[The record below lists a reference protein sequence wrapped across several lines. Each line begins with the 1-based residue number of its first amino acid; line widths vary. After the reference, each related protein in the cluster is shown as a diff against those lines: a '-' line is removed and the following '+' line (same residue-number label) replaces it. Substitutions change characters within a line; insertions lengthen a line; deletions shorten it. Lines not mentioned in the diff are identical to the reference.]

1 MHRRAGRLARW
12 LSVALITAL
21 ALTGCGT
28 TMLDGRAVSMLYDPS
43 RAGGLPASDGPSGPR
58 PDAPAPTRTAENSDG
73 GPVDQLALRA
83 IDDLEQFWSENWN
96 GALTGTY
103 SPVAGLVSYDAAD
116 PDTPQVCGN
125 DLYGLSNAF
134 YCFDADVMAWDR
146 GEFIPGA
153 AQYFGEMG
161 VVGVMAHEYGHAVQA
176 KAHLVEKSTPVLVK
190 EQQADCFAGVYLHW
204 VAAGKS
210 PRFALSTGD
219 GLNHVLAGAIYIRD
233 PLMTQEEAILTGDAH
248 GSALDRISAFQIG
261 FSGNA
266 DQCAAIDMEEIIE
279 RQGDLPKFLS
289 YDSYGDPSAGNSV
302 IDADLLNSL
311 MNTLADVYSPDN
323 PPALNMEMASCPDAE
338 SISPAAYCPATNTI
352 NVNLPAL
359 QELGTPKSEEQGVLL
374 QGDNTALSIITS
386 RYALAVQQERGIPL
400 ESPVTA
406 LRTACLTGVAQGRMA
421 EPGSPLT
428 LSAGDTDEAISGL
441 LTNGLA
447 ASDVNG
453 VTATAG
459 FTRIL
464 AYRAGLSGDPE
475 QCYERFSA

>member
-1 MHRRAGRLARW
+1 MHRRAGRRAGW
-12 LSVALITAL
+12 LSVALTAVL
-21 ALTGCGT
+21 LLTGCGIT
-28 TMLDGRAVSMLYDPS
+28 TLDGRAVSMLYDPS

-58 PDAPAPTRTAENSDG
+58 PDAPAPARTAENSDN

-96 GALTGTY
+96 GALTGTF
-103 SPVAGLVSYDAAD
+103 SPVSALVSYDASD
-116 PDTPQVCGN
+116 PNSPQVCGN
-125 DLYGLSNAF
+125 DLYELSNAF
-134 YCFDADVMAWDR
+134 YCYDGDVMAWDR

-266 DQCAAIDMEEIIE
+266 DQCAAIDMDEIIE
-279 RQGDLPKFLS
+279 RQGDLPQFLS
-289 YDSYGDPSAGNSV
+289 YDSYGDPTAGNSV
-302 IDADLLNSL
+302 IDADLLNNL
-311 MNTLADVYSPDN
+311 MTTLGDIYSPTG
-323 PPALNMEMASCPDAE
+323 PPALHMEMASCPDAE
-338 SISPAAYCPATNTI
+338 SISPAAYCPSTNTI

-386 RYALAVQQERGIPL
+386 RYALAVQHERGIPL

-475 QCYERFSA
+475 QCYQRFSA

>member
-1 MHRRAGRLARW
+1 MHRRAGRLAGW
-12 LSVALITAL
+12 FSVALTAVL
-21 ALTGCGT
+21 LITGCGVT
-28 TMLDGRAVSMLYDPS
+28 TLEGRAVSMLYDPS

-58 PDAPAPTRTAENSDG
+58 PDAPAPTRTAENSDN

-103 SPVAGLVSYDAAD
+103 TPVAGLVSYDAAD
-116 PDTPQVCGN
+116 PDSPQVCGN
-125 DLYGLSNAF
+125 SLYELSNAF
-134 YCFDADVMAWDR
+134 YCYDADVMAWDR
-146 GEFIPGA
+146 GEFVPGA

-266 DQCAAIDMEEIIE
+266 DQCAAIDMDDIIE
-279 RQGDLPKFLS
+279 RQGDLPQFLS
-289 YDSYGDPSAGNSV
+289 YDTYGDPTAGDSV
-302 IDADLLNSL
+302 IDADLLNNL
-311 MNTLADVYSPDN
+311 MTTLGDIYSPEN
-323 PPALNMEMASCPDAE
+323 PPALHMEMAGCPDAE
-338 SISPAAYCPATNTI
+338 SISPAAYCPSTNTI

-386 RYALAVQQERGIPL
+386 RYALAVQHERGIPL
-400 ESPVTA
+400 ESALTA

-421 EPGSPLT
+421 EPGSPLM

-475 QCYERFSA
+475 QCYQRFSA

>member
-1 MHRRAGRLARW
+1 
-12 LSVALITAL
+12 
-21 ALTGCGT
+21 
-28 TMLDGRAVSMLYDPS
+28 MLDGRAVSMLFDPS
-43 RAGGLPASDGPSGPR
+43 RAGGLPAGDGPSGPR
-58 PDAPAPTRTAENSDG
+58 PDAPPPTRTAENTDN
-73 GPVDQLALRA
+73 GPVDRLALLA
-83 IDDLEQFWSENWN
+83 IDDLEQFWSENWD
-96 GALTGTY
+96 GALTGTF

-116 PDTPQVCGN
+116 PAGPQVCGN
-125 DLYGLSNAF
+125 SLYQLANAF
-134 YCFDADVMAWDR
+134 YCYDGDVMAWDR

-161 VVGVMAHEYGHAVQA
+161 VVGVMAHEFGHAVQA

-204 VAAGKS
+204 VAAGNS
-210 PRFALSTGD
+210 PRFVLSTGD

-266 DQCAAIDMEEIIE
+266 DQCAAIDMADIIE
-279 RQGDLPKFLS
+279 RQGDLPQFLS
-289 YDSYGDPSAGNSV
+289 YDSYGDPTAGNSV
-302 IDADLLNSL
+302 IDSDLLASL
-311 MNTLADVYSPDN
+311 MTTLGDIYPTAN
-323 PPALNMEMASCPDAE
+323 PPALNLEMANCPDAE
-338 SISPAAYCPATNTI
+338 TISPASYCPATNTI

-374 QGDNTALSIITS
+374 QGDNTALSIVTS
-386 RYALAVQQERGIPL
+386 RYALALQQERGYPL

-421 EPGSPLT
+421 EPGSPLM

-464 AYRAGLSGDPE
+464 AYRVGLSGDPE
-475 QCYERFSA
+475 QCYQRFSA

>member
-1 MHRRAGRLARW
+1 
-12 LSVALITAL
+12 
-21 ALTGCGT
+21 
-28 TMLDGRAVSMLYDPS
+28 MLFDPS
-43 RAGGLPASDGPSGPR
+43 RAGGLPAGDGPSGPR
-58 PDAPAPTRTAENSDG
+58 PDAPPPSRAAAHSDN
-73 GPVDQLALRA
+73 GPVDRLALTA
-83 IDDLEQFWSENWN
+83 IDDLEQFWSEHWN
-96 GALTGTY
+96 GALTGTFT
-103 SPVAGLVSYDAAD
+103 PVAGLVSYDAAD
-116 PDTPQVCGN
+116 PAAPRVCGN
-125 DLYGLSNAF
+125 ELYGLSNAF
-134 YCFDADVMAWDR
+134 YCYDGDVLAWDR
-146 GEFIPGA
+146 GQFIPGA

-161 VVGVMAHEYGHAVQA
+161 VVGVMAHEFGHAVQA
-176 KAHLVEKSTPVLVK
+176 KAHLVEKATPVLVK

-204 VAAGKS
+204 VAAGNS
-210 PRFALSTGD
+210 PRFVLSTGD

-266 DQCAAIDMEEIIE
+266 DQCAAIDMDDIVE
-279 RQGDLPKFLS
+279 RQGDLPQFLS
-289 YDSYGDPSAGNSV
+289 YDAHGAPSLGDSA
-302 IDADLLNSL
+302 IDADLLADL
-311 MNTLADVYSPDN
+311 MTTLGDVYSPQN
-323 PPALNMEMASCPDAE
+323 PPALNLELANCPDAE
-338 SISPAAYCPATNTI
+338 TISPASYCPATNTI

-374 QGDNTALSIITS
+374 QGDNTALSVVTS
-386 RYALAVQQERGIPL
+386 RYALAVQRERGLPL

-421 EPGSPLT
+421 EPGSPLA

-475 QCYERFSA
+475 QCYQRFAS

>member
-1 MHRRAGRLARW
+1 MYRRAGCRAGW
-12 LSVALITAL
+12 LSVALAAAL
-21 ALTGCGT
+21 LLTGCGT
-28 TMLDGRAVSMLYDPS
+28 TVLDGHAVSMLWDPS

-58 PDAPAPTRTAENSDG
+58 PDAPPPTRTAQNSDG
-73 GPVDQLALRA
+73 GPVDQLALSA
-83 IDDLEQFWSENWN
+83 IDDLEQFWSEHWN

-103 SPVAGLVSYDAAD
+103 TPVSTLVSYDADD
-116 PDTPQVCGN
+116 PDSPQVCGN
-125 DLYGLSNAF
+125 TLYDLSNAF
-134 YCFDADVMAWDR
+134 YCYDDDVMAWDR

-153 AQYFGEMG
+153 AQYFGDMG
-161 VVGVMAHEYGHAVQA
+161 VVGVMAHEFGHAVQA

-190 EQQADCFAGVYLHW
+190 EQQADCLAGVYLHW

-266 DQCAAIDMEEIIE
+266 DQCAAIDMDEIIE
-279 RQGDLPKFLS
+279 RQGDLPQFLS
-289 YDSYGDPSAGNSV
+289 YDSYGDPAAGDSV
-302 IDADLLNSL
+302 IDADLLNNL
-311 MNTLADVYSPDN
+311 MTTLGDIYSPDS
-323 PPALNMEMASCPDAE
+323 PPALHLEMASCPDAE
-338 SISPAAYCPATNTI
+338 SISPAAYCPSTNTI

-374 QGDNTALSIITS
+374 QGDNTALSIVTS
-386 RYALAVQQERGIPL
+386 RYALAVQRERGIPL

-421 EPGSPLT
+421 EPESPLM

-475 QCYERFSA
+475 QCYQRFAP

>member
-1 MHRRAGRLARW
+1 MHRRARRLAGW
-12 LSVALITAL
+12 LGAALTAAL
-21 ALTGCGT
+21 MLTGCGS
-28 TMLDGRAVSMLYDPS
+28 TMLGGRAVSMLYDPS
-43 RAGGLPASDGPSGPR
+43 RAGGLPAADGPSGPR
-58 PDAPAPTRTAENSDG
+58 PDAPAPTRAAANSDN
-73 GPVDQLALRA
+73 GPVDTLALSA
-83 IDDLEQFWSENWN
+83 IDDLEQFWSEHWD
-96 GALTGTY
+96 GALGGTY
-103 SPVAGLVSYDAAD
+103 TPVAELVSYDAAD
-116 PDTPQVCGN
+116 PASPRVCGN
-125 DLYGLSNAF
+125 NLYELSNAF
-134 YCFDADVMAWDR
+134 YCFDGDVMAWDR

-153 AQYFGEMG
+153 AEYFGEMG
-161 VVGVMAHEYGHAVQA
+161 VVGVMAHEFGHAVQS

-266 DQCAAIDMEEIIE
+266 DQCAAIDMAEIVK
-279 RQGDLPKFLS
+279 RQGDLPRFLA
-289 YDSYGDPSAGNSV
+289 YDSYGDPIAGDSV
-302 IDADLLNSL
+302 IDADLLANL
-311 MNTLADVYSPDN
+311 MTTLGDIYSPQSA
-323 PPALNMEMASCPDAE
+323 PTLNTELAKCPDAE
-338 SISPAAYCPATNTI
+338 SISPASYCPATNSI
-352 NVNLPAL
+352 NVSLPAL
-359 QELGTPKSEEQGVLL
+359 QELGTPKSEDQGVLL
-374 QGDNTALSIITS
+374 QGDNTALSIVTS
-386 RYALAVQQERGIPL
+386 RYALAVQRERGYPL
-400 ESPVTA
+400 ESPLTA
-406 LRTACLTGVAQGRMA
+406 LRTACLTGVGQGRMA

-428 LSAGDTDEAISGL
+428 LSAGDSDEAISGL

-453 VTATAG
+453 VAATAG

-475 QCYERFSA
+475 QCYQRFAA

>member
-1 MHRRAGRLARW
+1 M
-12 LSVALITAL
+12 AL
-21 ALTGCGT
+21 AATLILAGCGT
-28 TMLDGRAVSMLYDPS
+28 TVLDGRAVSMLFDPS

-58 PDAPAPTRTAENSDG
+58 PDAPPPARIAEHSDN
-73 GPVDQLALRA
+73 GPVDQLALMA
-83 IDDLEQFWSENWN
+83 IDDLEQFWSEHWN
-96 GALTGTY
+96 GALTGTFT
-103 SPVAGLVSYDAAD
+103 PVAGLVSYDAAD
-116 PDTPQVCGN
+116 PDAPRVCGN

-134 YCFDADVMAWDR
+134 YCYDGDVMAWDR
-146 GEFIPGA
+146 GKFIPGA

-161 VVGVMAHEYGHAVQA
+161 VVGVMAHEFGHAVQA
-176 KAHLVEKSTPVLVK
+176 KAHLVEKGTPVLVK

-210 PRFALSTGD
+210 PRFVLSTGD

-266 DQCAAIDMEEIIE
+266 DQCAAIDMADIVE
-279 RQGDLPKFLS
+279 RQGDLPQFLS
-289 YDSYGDPSAGNSV
+289 YDSYGLPALGDSP
-302 IDADLLNSL
+302 IDAEL
-311 MNTLADVYSPDN
+311 LADLMTTLGEVYAPQSPPTLSLELAN
-323 PPALNMEMASCPDAE
+323 CPDAE
-338 SISPAAYCPATNTI
+338 TISPASYCPVTNTI
-352 NVNLPAL
+352 HLNLPAL

-374 QGDNTALSIITS
+374 QGDNTALSVVTS
-386 RYALAVQQERGIPL
+386 RYALAVQQERGLPL
-400 ESPVTA
+400 ESTVTA

-421 EPGSPLT
+421 EPGSRLS

-453 VTATAG
+453 MTAPAG

-475 QCYERFSA
+475 QCYQRFAS